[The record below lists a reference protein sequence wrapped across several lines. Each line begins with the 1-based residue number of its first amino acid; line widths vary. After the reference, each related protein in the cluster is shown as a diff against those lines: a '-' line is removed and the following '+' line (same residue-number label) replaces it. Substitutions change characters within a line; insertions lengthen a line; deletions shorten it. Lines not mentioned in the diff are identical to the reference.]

1 MTREDLRRA
10 GERTR
15 EQLGLGTS
23 TPGTLGSEAAAPG
36 FAQMMSEAVYG
47 GVWSRPGLA
56 LDERMICTLA
66 VAGLR
71 APPAQLGALVA
82 AALNV
87 GLAPRSILEV
97 FVHCGLYG
105 GFGST
110 EAACAKAREVFA
122 ARGVSVPD
130 EPARTDSL
138 EALQQAGQRVMHT
151 LHGVRAG
158 AGYAAP
164 GNAVTGGLYAVA
176 IRYGYGE
183 LWSRPGLDHRQRL
196 LCALAAFTA
205 LGLETQ
211 FVKFAQAAIDNGFSL
226 EQVIEAVI
234 QTAPY
239 GGFPFAL
246 NALGAIAKAMERPP
260 HDGP

>member
-1 MTREDLRRA
+1 MTRDELRRA
-10 GERTR
+10 GERVR
-15 EQLGLGTS
+15 ERLQQRASASGV
-23 TPGTLGSEAAAPG
+23 LGSDAAAPG

-66 VAGLR
+66 VCGLR
-71 APPAQLGALVA
+71 APASPLAVLVG
-82 AALNV
+82 AALDL
-87 GLAPRSILEV
+87 GLSARSILEV

-110 EAACAKAREVFA
+110 EAACAQARAAFT
-122 ARGVSVPD
+122 ARGVNVPD
-130 EPARTDSL
+130 DAPRYASL
-138 EALQQAGQRVMHT
+138 EDLEQAGRGVMHT
-151 LHGVRAG
+151 LHGARAG
-158 AGYAAP
+158 GGYAAP
-164 GNAVTGGLYAVA
+164 DDPITGGLYALA

-211 FVKFAQAAIDNGFSL
+211 FVKFAQAAMDNGFRR

-239 GGFPFAL
+239 AGFPFAL
-246 NALGAIAKAMERPP
+246 NALGALSRAMSVS
-260 HDGP
+260 G